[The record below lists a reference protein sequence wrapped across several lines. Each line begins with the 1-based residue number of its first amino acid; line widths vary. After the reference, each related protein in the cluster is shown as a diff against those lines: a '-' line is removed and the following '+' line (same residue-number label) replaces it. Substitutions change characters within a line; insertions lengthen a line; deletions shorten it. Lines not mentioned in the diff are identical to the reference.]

1 MLVKLEWLGYRMV
14 KNDDD
19 KLSRFHTIPPCYR
32 QTDRRTDGQTDR
44 IAISISRV
52 SVLTRDKNAEI
63 IENSAW
69 CHAGCIR
76 LKIISSR
83 KNAWISSTLQIT
95 KSTSHSWYKTYYLS
109 IDYFQYFLVNKDFQN
124 NACRRPSVARQ
135 TLSHAIAIHSSLQ
148 L

>member
-1 MLVKLEWLGYRMV
+1 MV

-63 IENSAW
+63 IENSA
-69 CHAGCIR
+69 
-76 LKIISSR
+76 
-83 KNAWISSTLQIT
+83 
-95 KSTSHSWYKTYYLS
+95 
-109 IDYFQYFLVNKDFQN
+109 
-124 NACRRPSVARQ
+124 
-135 TLSHAIAIHSSLQ
+135 
-148 L
+148 